1 MENLSRRELMNAKRW
16 LGTTLLSF
24 LVLSPFGI
32 NAQSP
37 KAKKLPALEAKDH
50 IGEQATVCG
59 NVASTRYAAT
69 TRGKPTFLNLDK
81 PYPSQVF
88 TVLIW
93 GESREKFGTPEEKY
107 REKQICVTGKITEYR
122 GAPEIVVSDPL
133 NIELQK

>member
-1 MENLSRRELMNAKRW
+1 MNSKR
-16 LGTTLLSF
+16 F
-24 LVLSPFGI
+24 LRAALFVLIVPFGI
-32 NAQSP
+32 NAQPPQS
-37 KAKKLPALEAKDH
+37 KKLAAPEAKDH
-50 IGEQATVCG
+50 VGEQAIVCG
-59 NVASTRYAAT
+59 KVASSRYAAT

-81 PYPSQVF
+81 AYPSQVF

-133 NIELQK
+133 NIELQE